1 MYVVLADDQVDV
13 RRALTFVLEHE
24 CDLQLAC
31 EACNADELLHW
42 LSGICPDLVLLDW
55 ELPGGG
61 RGLICRMR
69 QIHPGV
75 KIIAL
80 SVNPEAQEKALS
92 AGVQGFVSK
101 GDPPERLLEVVRAVR
116 ASTPI

>member
-24 CDLQLAC
+24 CDLQLAS

-61 RGLICRMR
+61 RELIRRMR
-69 QIHPGV
+69 EIHRGV

-80 SVNPEAQEKALS
+80 SVRPEARDEALS

-101 GDPPERLLEVVRAVR
+101 GDPPERLLGVVHSLRSDA
-116 ASTPI
+116 PI